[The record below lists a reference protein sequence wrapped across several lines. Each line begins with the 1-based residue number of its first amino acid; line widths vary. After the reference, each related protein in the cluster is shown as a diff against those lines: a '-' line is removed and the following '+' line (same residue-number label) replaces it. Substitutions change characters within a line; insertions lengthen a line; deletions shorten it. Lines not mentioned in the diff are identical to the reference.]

1 MTQQTCGPKHWNS
14 KHQKKR
20 LGMSKFLPFVRRAGA
35 SAAVL
40 LSLGLL
46 ALPARAAGVALNETG
61 STLLYPLFQLWVAD
75 YAHAAPDVS
84 ITLAATDSGAGIA
97 AALSGKAR
105 IGASDAYMSDEDAE
119 QNRAVVN
126 IPLAISAQTV
136 NYNIPGLN
144 AAGLKL
150 DGPILAGIYAG
161 RITEWDAAPIAALNP
176 GAALPH
182 QTIVPIRRAD
192 ASGDTFIFTQFLDF
206 STPSWE
212 DKIGYGTSVAWPS
225 VAGERTANGNAG
237 MVAAA
242 AATPYSVAYI
252 GVSFRD
258 AVAKAGFGTA
268 MLKNQSG
275 KFVVPT
281 ATTVS
286 AAASKLDP
294 RTPQDERLSLVF
306 APGDNS
312 YPLVNYEYAVVSTRQ
327 ADPDTAA
334 ALRRF
339 LLWTIALE
347 GGNAPKYLDP
357 VGFIPLPDFIRAL
370 SENQINAIQ

>member
-1 MTQQTCGPKHWNS
+1 MTRQSYGSKHWNS

-20 LGMSKFLPFVRRAGA
+20 LGMSKFRPFVRHARSG
-35 SAAVL
+35 AAVL
-40 LSLGLL
+40 LWLGLL

-75 YAHAAPDVS
+75 YAHAAPGVS
-84 ITLAATDSGAGIA
+84 ITLTATDSGAGIA

-150 DGPILAGIYAG
+150 DGPILAGIYTG

-206 STPSWE
+206 STSSWE

-252 GVSFRD
+252 GVSFRN
-258 AVAKAGFGTA
+258 AIAKAGLGTA

-275 KFVVPT
+275 KFVLPT
-281 ATTVS
+281 AATVG
-286 AAASKLDP
+286 AAASTLDP
-294 RTPQDERLSLVF
+294 RTPPDERLSLVF
-306 APGDNS
+306 APGDHS

-327 ADPDTAA
+327 TDPDTAA

-347 GGNAPKYLDP
+347 GGNAAKYLDP
-357 VGFIPLPDFIRAL
+357 VGFIPLPDFIRLL
-370 SENQINAIQ
+370 SEKQINAIQ